1 MNSKERQKQFSLLL
15 AGGVAVVVFTSQLWS
30 LERTVD
36 RLSDKVES
44 QRDRIHYLEREIDQL
59 KLKDQVVKESAY
71 NLREFSSVDT
81 EVVYEIYL
89 RLAMDFQVPLTL
101 YYRPIEADKWQ
112 SAQMD
117 MSLGEA
123 SINHRFDSS
132 NDYELKIG
140 YVENDVEQYETLPL
154 LDLYSKEDSSWAS
167 SIQTTRLKGDKLDY
181 NVQIA
186 RWRNAYEADLEG
198 ATCKVYYDEKI
209 IDDFEVLER
218 MAAEKQSLPKAIL
231 ESEEGQHWFVKR
243 QLIIEGVEEIDPEKL
258 VYEVAIHS
266 RGNVFKRIYDN

>member
-15 AGGVAVVVFTSQLWS
+15 AGGVAVAMFMGQLRS

-36 RLSDKVES
+36 RLSDQVDN
-44 QRDRIHYLEREIDQL
+44 QRDRIHYLERELDQL
-59 KLKDQVVKESAY
+59 KLQNQVVKESSY
-71 NLREFSSVDT
+71 HLREFSSVDT

-89 RLAMDFQVPLTL
+89 RLGMDFQVTLTL
-101 YYRPIEADKWQ
+101 YYRPLETEDWQ
-112 SAQMD
+112 SVQMD

-123 SINHRFDSS
+123 RLNHSFDSS
-132 NDYELKIG
+132 KDYDLKIG
-140 YVENDVEQYETLPL
+140 YIENNTEQYESLPL

-167 SIQTTRLKGDKLDY
+167 SIQTTRLKGNKLDY
-181 NVQIA
+181 NLQIA

-198 ATCKVYYDEKI
+198 ATCKVYYDDKLVDE
-209 IDDFEVLER
+209 FEVLER
-218 MAAEKQSLPKAIL
+218 MAAEKQSLPNAIL

-243 QLIIEGVEEIDPEKL
+243 QLVIENVKDIQPEKL
-258 VYEVAIHS
+258 LYEVEIHS